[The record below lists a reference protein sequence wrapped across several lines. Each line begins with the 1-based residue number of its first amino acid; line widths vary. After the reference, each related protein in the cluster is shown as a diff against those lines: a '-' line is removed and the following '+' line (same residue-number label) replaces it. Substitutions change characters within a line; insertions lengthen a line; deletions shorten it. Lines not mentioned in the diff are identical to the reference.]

1 MLDIWAASNETV
13 PSNMRNT
20 RRFRSPCA
28 CAENHP
34 GLICSL
40 FIHSIVSN
48 DSVSDDE
55 GLDQTAQADL
65 GLRCPHMPEDTF
77 SHAAAHLS
85 NRINE
90 F

>member
-1 MLDIWAASNETV
+1 MIQLADN
-13 PSNMRNT
+13 
-20 RRFRSPCA
+20 
-28 CAENHP
+28 
-34 GLICSL
+34 
-40 FIHSIVSN
+40 
-48 DSVSDDE
+48 E

-90 F
+90 FWQEKYTLRYMSNSSNS